1 MDGKPAYKNLL
12 KEELKAR
19 RQHLMVPYHRR
30 ARGGGGVIYWI
41 KTTSTSDTSSH
52 SASEKIIWAQ
62 YHSMP
67 LYSVTTK
74 MVKGEEWNHPQNLIL
89 PPNSTYWQMH
99 HVLVMPSHIHSTTSY
114 SLMKC

>member
-19 RQHLMVPYHRR
+19 RQHFMVPYHRR
-30 ARGGGGVIYWI
+30 AGGGLSIRI

-74 MVKGEEWNHPQNLIL
+74 MVRGGGGNETIPK
-89 PPNSTYWQMH
+89 T
-99 HVLVMPSHIHSTTSY
+99 
-114 SLMKC
+114 